1 MKMNWKSKMALI
13 LALGFS
19 LVSTNVFAK
28 EKVKIVYVEW
38 ACATASSHVMKAV
51 IEQATDY
58 EVVLTSVPAAVMF
71 TALADGD
78 QDAMT
83 TAWLPVTH
91 ADYLKKYK
99 DDIVDLGPNFEGAKI
114 GLVVPEYVTIDS
126 ITQLNE
132 NAKKFDGK
140 IIGVDPGAG
149 IMARTEKTI
158 REYGLTSMELV
169 DSSGPMM
176 TASLKNAY
184 KNNQWVV
191 VTGWVPHWKFA
202 TFKLKFL
209 DDPKKVYGDAETIN
223 TFVRK
228 GLQKDMPRV
237 YRILDQFAWNSAQ
250 IGEVM
255 AMNMAG
261 GSPLENAEKWVK
273 EHPEIVNK
281 WLE

>member
-1 MKMNWKSKMALI
+1 MKVNWKSKIALMAV
-13 LALGFS
+13 LAFA
-19 LVSTNVFAK
+19 LVSATAFAK

-78 QDAMT
+78 QDAMVA
-83 TAWLPVTH
+83 AWLPVTH

-99 DDIVDLGPNFEGAKI
+99 NDIVDLGPNFEGAKI

-126 ITQLNE
+126 IAQLNE
-132 NAKKFDGK
+132 YAKKFDGK
-140 IIGVDPGAG
+140 IIGIDPGAG
-149 IMARTEKTI
+149 IMAKTEKAI
-158 REYGLTSMELV
+158 REYGLDKMQLV

-184 KNNQWVV
+184 KKNQWAV

-209 DDPKKVYGDAETIN
+209 DDPKKIYGDAETIN

-228 GLQKDMPRV
+228 GLKKDMPRV
-237 YRILDQFAWNSAQ
+237 YRILDSFKWNSAQ
-250 IGEVM
+250 IGEAM

-261 GSPLENAEKWVK
+261 GTPQENAEKWVK
-273 EHPEIVNK
+273 KHPEIVNK

>member
-1 MKMNWKSKMALI
+1 MKMNWKSKIAL
-13 LALGFS
+13 LAALAFA
-19 LVSTNVFAK
+19 LVSANAFAK

-78 QDAMT
+78 QDAMVA
-83 TAWLPVTH
+83 AWLPVTH

-114 GLVVPEYVTIDS
+114 GLVVPEYVSIDS
-126 ITQLNE
+126 IAQLNE

-140 IIGVDPGAG
+140 IIGIDPGAG
-149 IMARTEKTI
+149 VMARTEKAI
-158 REYGLTSMELV
+158 REYGLDKIQLEP
-169 DSSGPMM
+169 SSGPIM

-184 KNNQWVV
+184 KNNQWVA

-228 GLQKDMPRV
+228 GLKKDMPKV

-261 GSPLENAEKWVK
+261 GTPQENAEKWVK
-273 EHPEIVNK
+273 AHPEIVNK

>member
-1 MKMNWKSKMALI
+1 MKMKWKSAIALI
-13 LALGFS
+13 VALGFAF
-19 LVSTNVFAK
+19 VSANAFAK

-83 TAWLPVTH
+83 SAWLPVTH
-91 ADYLKKYK
+91 SDYLKKYK

-126 ITQLNE
+126 IAQLNE
-132 NAKKFDGK
+132 NAKKFGGE
-140 IIGVDPGAG
+140 IIGIDPGAG
-149 IMARTEKTI
+149 IMSKTEMAIK
-158 REYGLTSMELV
+158 EYGLNKMELV

-184 KNNQWVV
+184 KRGEWAV

-228 GLQKDMPRV
+228 GLKKDMPKV
-237 YRILDQFAWNSAQ
+237 YSILDKFKWNAAQ

-255 AMNMAG
+255 AMNMKG
-261 GSPLENAEKWVK
+261 GSPEENAKKWVK
-273 EHPEIVNK
+273 AHPEIVNK

>member
-1 MKMNWKSKMALI
+1 MKMQWKSIITWAI
-13 LALGFS
+13 VLG
-19 LVSTNVFAK
+19 LVLMSANAFAK

-78 QDAMT
+78 QDAMVA
-83 TAWLPVTH
+83 AWLPVTH

-99 DDIVDLGPNFEGAKI
+99 NDIVDLGPNFEGAKI

-126 ITQLNE
+126 IEQLNE
-132 NAKKFDGK
+132 HAKKFDGK

-149 IMARTEKTI
+149 IMAKTEKTI
-158 REYGLTSMELV
+158 REYGLTRMELV

-184 KNNQWVV
+184 KGGEWAV

-237 YRILDQFAWNSAQ
+237 YRILDKFKWNAAQ

-255 AMNMAG
+255 AMNMKG
-261 GSPLENAEKWVK
+261 GSPEENAKKWVK
-273 EHPEIVNK
+273 AHPEIVNK